1 MKKFKR
7 GYLVVVALISLV
19 ALFSTSS
26 QPAQAAESDVSITL
40 HKLLFES
47 GETPAATINDG
58 ETNPF
63 ADQLSTSYTGLNG
76 VTFRAYD
83 VTSAFYNDRSKDKKL
98 SVKEEQEKLATKAQK
113 AQLTD
118 TLEETLG
125 KPIQSV
131 TTATQENED
140 GLATFTLPATET
152 TGKHRDSV
160 YVFVETAKPTA
171 VKVTADPM
179 VVVLPVQ
186 GEDGQD
192 LTAIHLY
199 PKNEEVSHKNPPLKK
214 VVTAADT
221 DFAYGASV
229 PYKITTVI
237 PDDVWSYDNYQIIDH
252 AAGALNLDTR
262 SLLIQVDGHTLT
274 DEATIETTTHGFTIT
289 LDGAKLKSEIGKTL
303 TVTYEM
309 TLTGSAPTQ
318 SSFDNQV
325 TLVPGNYPKIVTH
338 TPITTGGKQ
347 FVKVDLQGERLSGA
361 EFVVRNKAGDY
372 LSRDGTGNAWQVVKS
387 ISEKKATAAKLA
399 VLTSDSN
406 GHFEINGLAYG
417 TYYLTEIKAPADYV
431 MSSEAVKFTVEKG
444 SYELGATTALNI
456 VNKPESPSTPSTPGT
471 PSHPSTP
478 ETPGDNTPGTSETPP
493 SGETTTTTSTRR
505 PRLPSTFGE
514 LAKRV
519 GQYVKTNEAVHRGL
533 MIVGFVIIAFVII
546 FVIKRRR
553 KDDKGE

>member
-1 MKKFKR
+1 MFKQKR
-7 GYLVVVALISLV
+7 GYFILLICLLLPVLLSING
-19 ALFSTSS
+19 TK
-26 QPAQAAESDVSITL
+26 AQAAETDVSITL

-47 GETPAATINDG
+47 GETPAAITNDG

-63 ADQLSTSYTGLNG
+63 AADSYTGVNG
-76 VTFRAYD
+76 VTFSVYD
-83 VTSAFYNDRSKDKKL
+83 ITTDFYKLRKDNPKWSVEKVQKELAKETPEQPIKTGVTG
-98 SVKEEQEKLATKAQK
+98 
-113 AQLTD
+113 
-118 TLEETLG
+118 TLD
-125 KPIQSV
+125 
-131 TTATQENED
+131 NED
-140 GLATFTLPATET
+140 GLVTFDLPAHEKS
-152 TGKHRDSV
+152 GKQRDCV
-160 YVFVETAKPTA
+160 YLFVETDKPSYITS
-171 VKVTADPM
+171 TADPM

-199 PKNEEVSHKNPPLKK
+199 PKNEEVAHKDPPLKK
-214 VVTAADT
+214 VVTADDT

-237 PDDVWSYDNYQIIDH
+237 PDDVWSYDNYQLIDH
-252 AAGALNLDTR
+252 AADALDLDTR
-262 SLLIQVDGHTLT
+262 SLSIQVDGHTLT
-274 DEATIETTTHGFTIT
+274 DEATIETATHGFTIT

-309 TLTGSAPTQ
+309 TFTGSAPTQ

-347 FVKVDLQGERLSGA
+347 FAKVDLQGKYLSGA
-361 EFVVRNKAGDY
+361 EFVVKNKAGNY

-387 ISEKKATAAKLA
+387 ISGKKATAAKLA

-444 SYELGATTALNI
+444 SYELGATTALKI

-471 PSHPSTP
+471 SSHPSTP
-478 ETPGDNTPGTSETPP
+478 DNPGTPSTPESPGDNTPGTSETPP
-493 SGETTTTTSTRR
+493 SGETTTTTTTRR